1 MKHSPEEIGQR
12 MDALHVWGALLPFNW
27 AVKPSGTVFPYFC
40 SVLKEE
46 GGGVRVRFLM
56 LEGWRTMHDYVRTR
70 ADANFGFCS
79 SPTELPHLEMIV
91 LESGETALFRHD
103 PGFLP
108 VGASAAQRELAAKIL
123 WESYGIMLRIESDP
137 QLPMKYAEDRA
148 VFARVENP
156 QGEWRDEPLVIPDP
170 APHVEKISFEKA
182 DVKRAQDLPFES
194 GSALEVDFRLIPGM
208 GAGPQG
214 ARLRSV
220 YQLIAVEPGAGAPA
234 IDMKATVPA
243 DGGIRQLWESMPP
256 RLLKALVGR
265 GRIPGEIKVQSGRV
279 FRFLRPL
286 CMELPFKLSLHD
298 SLPELRSSGIPG
310 KGLP

>member
-1 MKHSPEEIGQR
+1 

-27 AVKPSGTVFPYFC
+27 AVKPAGTVFPYFC
-40 SVLKEE
+40 SVLQEK
-46 GGGVRVRFLM
+46 GAGVRVRFLM

-70 ADANFGFCS
+70 ADVNFGFCS

-91 LESGETALFRHD
+91 LESGDIALFRHD

-108 VGASAAQRELAAKIL
+108 ARASDAQRELAAKIL

-137 QLPMKYAEDRA
+137 QLPMKYADEKA
-148 VFARVENP
+148 VFARVENQ

-170 APHVEKISFEKA
+170 SPHVEKIVFEKA

-194 GSALEVDFRLIPGM
+194 GASLAVDFRLIPGASV
-208 GAGPQG
+208 GAPG
-214 ARLRSV
+214 ARPRSV
-220 YQLIAVEPGAGAPA
+220 YQLVAVEPGGGAPA
-234 IDMKATVPA
+234 IDMKVTVPR
-243 DGGIRQLWESMPP
+243 DGGLRQLWETMPP
-256 RLLKALVGR
+256 QLLKALIGR
-265 GRIPGEIKVQSGRV
+265 GRIPGEIKVLSGRV

-286 CMELPFKLSLHD
+286 CIELPFKLSLHD
-298 SLPELRSSGIPG
+298 SLPELKPAGMPG